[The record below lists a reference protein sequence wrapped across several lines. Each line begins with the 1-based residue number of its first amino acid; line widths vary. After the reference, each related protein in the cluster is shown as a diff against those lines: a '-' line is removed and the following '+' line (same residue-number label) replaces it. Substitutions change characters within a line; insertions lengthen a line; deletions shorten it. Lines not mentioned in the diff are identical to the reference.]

1 MCALDESDRVSKQTK
16 KIKDYLKWRLEFIS
30 SINLRNKHY
39 QVYRPL
45 SEGVS
50 MGILDNIAELGK
62 LFQKKHDPYI
72 FDKLLKSEI

>member
-1 MCALDESDRVSKQTK
+1 MKVLYIQTK
-16 KIKDYLKWRLEFIS
+16 KIKDYLKWQLKFTS
-30 SINLRNKHY
+30 SINLLNKHY

-50 MGILDNIAELGK
+50 MEIPDKIAELGK

-72 FDKLLKSEI
+72 LTSF